1 MKKDV
6 LQILSEVVQGLRKLV
21 LMVLLVISGLLSA
34 QATHWTCSV
43 YSHVSVRKRL
53 W

>member
-1 MKKDV
+1 MMKDV
-6 LQILSEVVQGLRKLV
+6 LKILSEVMQNHRKLV
-21 LMVLLVISGLLSA
+21 LMVLLVISGLLSV
-34 QATHWTCSV
+34 QVTHWTCSV